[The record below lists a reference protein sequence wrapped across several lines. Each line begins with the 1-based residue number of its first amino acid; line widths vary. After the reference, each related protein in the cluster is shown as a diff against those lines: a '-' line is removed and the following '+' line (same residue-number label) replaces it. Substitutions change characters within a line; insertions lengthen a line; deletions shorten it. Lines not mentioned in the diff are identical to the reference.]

1 VCPGQTEE
9 EGMLEGADL
18 LPFQFDVGL
27 DLVQVKMSPLN
38 GKERSARNSPHGFAR
53 MNSTRRAHR
62 SILPAA
68 IRSDVRRSGWIPSRY
83 FLSRVDAVEWRLTPR
98 LKPCRPP

>member
-1 VCPGQTEE
+1 
-9 EGMLEGADL
+9 MLEGADL

-27 DLVQVKMSPLN
+27 DLVQVKTGRS
-38 GKERSARNSPHGFAR
+38 SARNSPHGFAR

-68 IRSDVRRSGWIPSRY
+68 IR
-83 FLSRVDAVEWRLTPR
+83 
-98 LKPCRPP
+98 